1 MAVENLTP
9 FNQLIG
15 ALKVYVAPFGT
26 AVPDV
31 DDAPGGGWTLLG
43 PTDGGQ
49 QIAHMGALTY
59 FRDDDHQGPVKAVRP
74 EEDVRVSMTV
84 VGLTLENYARI
95 LHAAGNVDTAAG
107 PPATKTTHLKRGA
120 TPTQYAM
127 LLRGTT
133 MSPYGNF
140 PGQYVIPKGVFDGEP
155 EPAFTKDGR
164 AALATEF
171 RALED
176 DTQVDTDKSLGY
188 LVVQTA

>member
-1 MAVENLTP
+1 MTNVAP
-9 FNQLIG
+9 FSQLIG
-15 ALKVYVAPFGT
+15 ALKVYVANVGAT
-26 AVPDV
+26 VPDV
-31 DDAPGGGWTLLG
+31 DEAPGVGWTLLG

-49 QIAHMGALTY
+49 QLAHMGALTY

-74 EEDVRVSMTV
+74 EEDVRLNMTV

-95 LHAAGNVDTAAG
+95 LHNAANVTSTVG
-107 PPATKTTHLKRGA
+107 PPAIKTMPLKRGA
-120 TPTQYAM
+120 SPTTYAM
-127 LLRGTT
+127 LLRGET

-155 EPAFTKDGR
+155 EPSFTKDSR
-164 AALATEF
+164 AALSVEF

-176 DTQVDTDKSLGY
+176 DTQADLDNSLGY

>member
-1 MAVENLTP
+1 MTNVAP

-15 ALKVYVAPFGT
+15 ALKVYVAAVGA

-31 DDAPGGGWTLLG
+31 DEVPGVGWTLLG

-49 QIAHMGALTY
+49 QLAHMGALTY
-59 FRDDDHQGPVKAVRP
+59 FRDDDHQGPVKSVRP
-74 EEDVRVSMTV
+74 EEDVRVNMTI
-84 VGLTLENYARI
+84 VGLTLENYARV
-95 LHAAGNVDTAAG
+95 LSDAANVDTAAG
-107 PPATKTTHLKRGA
+107 PPAIKTMPLKRGA

-127 LLRGTT
+127 LLRGSA

-155 EPAFTKDGR
+155 EPAFTKDSR
-164 AALATEF
+164 AALAVEF